1 MRGVVVVATKAHL
14 LDIGQQGW
22 VIDRAHRFGVVVAA
36 RDHLLRPAQEDLAD
50 RAFVLGSQRRV
61 DPIDD
66 QREGLAVIADAISIF
81 RRKVGV
87 AEGRV
92 LGRFVTGI
100 ILGRGRSLGRLVHD
114 VHDQG
119 AGAVGI
125 VGARCCIIFYQR
137 QKGEEFG
144 VHLRRILLIA
154 HIATILVGD
163 APFVHFAFGPFG
175 Q

>member
-61 DPIDD
+61 DPIDH
-66 QREGLAVIADAISIF
+66 QRESLAVIANAVTIF
-81 RRKVGV
+81 GRKVGV

-114 VHDQG
+114 VHEQG
-119 AGAVGI
+119 AGAFGI
-125 VGARCCIIFYQR
+125 VGADRRVIFHQR
-137 QKGEEFG
+137 QKGKEFS